1 MLGGSHLQFLIFG
14 KKYFLRGK
22 FFTCE
27 VRPLN
32 FCFGRQKV
40 QAFVAFQACFWSTMK
55 MMLALK
61 WKNKSDSPFYW
72 LCPMFSSVCKQEH
85 CWTLHKLERL
95 HCSCGDNDR
104 YQLQQPTSLEKIENI
119 IEHEPSSLLLLPI
132 LSILDCKQGAV
143 IILDAIKRHIYKRKD

>member
-55 MMLALK
+55 MMPALK
-61 WKNKSDSPFYW
+61 
-72 LCPMFSSVCKQEH
+72 
-85 CWTLHKLERL
+85 
-95 HCSCGDNDR
+95 
-104 YQLQQPTSLEKIENI
+104 
-119 IEHEPSSLLLLPI
+119 
-132 LSILDCKQGAV
+132 
-143 IILDAIKRHIYKRKD
+143 